1 MQSTLFPRLSLL
13 AGALLLAACGTD
25 APPPAATPAEPAAAP
40 APTATADADHANAEP
55 DEADAVLLARQDL
68 SFQTVPEAFLTA
80 STPDDN
86 IDSPASWTA
95 PDGRVWLIATA
106 KATDR
111 LVLYRGDTGE
121 TLRGIGGPGR
131 EAGQFER
138 PNGVFVI
145 GDRVWVVERDNRR
158 VQVLTLPDF
167 TPVGSF
173 GSQQLQKPY
182 GLWVREVDGGHEV
195 LVSDAYMDSAD
206 EDRVPPLA
214 DLGQRFQ
221 RYTVQFGDGGLTA
234 THAGSF
240 GATDEAGAIRISES
254 LWADPAQNRLLL
266 AEEDQAAGTRIKV
279 YRLSDYAYAGQDVG
293 AGLFRAQ
300 AEGIALY
307 ACEDGRGWW
316 ISTDQYKDRSLFHVF
331 ERQSL
336 AHVGS
341 FAGNTVANTDGV
353 WLHQAASERFPAGV
367 FYAVHD
373 DQGVAAF
380 DWRDIAQALGLPA
393 GCASP

>member
-1 MQSTLFPRLSLL
+1 LSVAAFHQRL
-13 AGALLLAACGTD
+13 
-25 APPPAATPAEPAAAP
+25 
-40 APTATADADHANAEP
+40 
-55 DEADAVLLARQDL
+55 
-68 SFQTVPEAFLTA
+68 
-80 STPDDN
+80 DDP
-86 IDSPASWTA
+86 IFIGSSQQGGLRITDSPASWTA
-95 PDGRVWLIATA
+95 PDGSIWLIATA

-121 TLRGIGGPGR
+121 TLRGVGGSGS

-138 PNGVFVI
+138 PNGIFVI
-145 GDRVWVVERDNRR
+145 GDRVYVVERDNRR

-167 TPVGSF
+167 TPIGSF
-173 GSQQLQKPY
+173 GSEQLQKPY
-182 GLWVREVDGGHEV
+182 GLWVREIDGAYEV
-195 LVSDAYMDSAD
+195 LVSDAYMDPAD

-214 DLGQRFQ
+214 ELGRRFQ
-221 RYTVQFGDGGLTA
+221 RYTVQFGDAGLTA

-254 LWADPAQNRLLL
+254 LWADPAQDRLLL
-266 AEEDQAAGTRIKV
+266 AEEDQADGTRIKV
-279 YRLSDYAYAGQDVG
+279 YRLSDYAYTGQDLG

-307 ACEDGRGWW
+307 ACDDGRGWW
-316 ISTDQYKDRSLFHVF
+316 ISTDQFKDRSLFHVH

-380 DWRDIAQALGLPA
+380 DWRDIARALKLPE
-393 GCASP
+393 GCASTP